1 MAQKAVHINGF
12 YTNKAI
18 LDYAI
23 HSDHIKAYMYFTA
36 CLIKENM
43 WGKKTQRQDLKC
55 SPVLELLFLLHAAQ
69 CCHHLCSDVL
79 L

>member
-36 CLIKENM
+36 CLMKENM
-43 WGKKTQRQDLKC
+43 WGEKHKGRI
-55 SPVLELLFLLHAAQ
+55 
-69 CCHHLCSDVL
+69 
-79 L
+79 

>member
-12 YTNKAI
+12 YTNNAI

-36 CLIKENM
+36 CLMKENM
-43 WGKKTQRQDLKC
+43 WEKKNTKAGFEMFTSTGTAVPPTCCTML
-55 SPVLELLFLLHAAQ
+55 SPFVL
-69 CCHHLCSDVL
+69 
-79 L
+79 